1 MDDISV
7 SNTVYMKKEI
17 MRYHINERLKYLDYV
32 IQNIIEFEYS
42 TVKYVLLY

>member
-17 MRYHINERLKYLDYV
+17 MRYHINERLKYLDYF
-32 IQNIIEFEYS
+32 IQNIEFEYS